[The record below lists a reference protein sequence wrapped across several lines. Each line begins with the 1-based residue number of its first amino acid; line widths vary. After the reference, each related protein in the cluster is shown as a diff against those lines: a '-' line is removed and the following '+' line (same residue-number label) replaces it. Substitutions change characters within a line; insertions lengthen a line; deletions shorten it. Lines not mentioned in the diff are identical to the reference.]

1 MFTCAVNG
9 EDEEEHAGDQVP
21 QESDH
26 AAGDAF
32 GDGVHRFDEEL
43 EEDRHAA
50 VDENAHQDA
59 GGVEDGCKKTTTTG
73 ELQLYGKKKIQTNGQ
88 LWSGSHSCS
97 HHLPPNIADLN
108 ESFSPKQHL
117 D

>member
-59 GGVEDGCKKTTTTG
+59 GGVEDGCKKTTTTAV
-73 ELQLYGKKKIQTNGQ
+73 
-88 LWSGSHSCS
+88 SCS
-97 HHLPPNIADLN
+97 FTGEKKSKPMDNYGLVHTPVVTTFPPTSLI
-108 ESFSPKQHL
+108 
-117 D
+117 